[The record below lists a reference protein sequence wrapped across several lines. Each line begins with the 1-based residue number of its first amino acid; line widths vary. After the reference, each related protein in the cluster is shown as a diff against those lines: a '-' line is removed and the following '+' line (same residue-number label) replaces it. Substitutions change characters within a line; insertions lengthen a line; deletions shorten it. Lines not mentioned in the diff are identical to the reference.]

1 MLGAVRAMVID
12 EHLVD
17 HALPLEPHN
26 EHGRDPRL
34 RTGDGLRVQLLDEHT
49 LGEEIV
55 LHGKG

>member
-1 MLGAVRAMVID
+1 MLGAVCAMMVD

-17 HALPLEPHN
+17 AAFPLEAHH
-26 EHGRDPRL
+26 EHGDDPRL
-34 RTGDGLRVQLLDEHT
+34 RPGDGLRVQPLDKHP